1 MTKLDDKNSIDRS
14 RERLAN
20 ERTFLAWIRTS
31 IALMGFG
38 FVIMKFNLFLKQ
50 LSFLI
55 DATVLPE
62 KAPSANLGVVMVGI
76 GVIIA
81 LLAFLQYYKKDKQLR
96 NNYFTSSTTLSLLVM
111 LIMVIGGVFLIIFL
125 KSNF

>member
-1 MTKLDDKNSIDRS
+1 MTKLDEKNSIDRS

-38 FVIMKFNLFLKQ
+38 FVIMKFNLFLQQ
-50 LSFLI
+50 LSFLL
-55 DATVLPE
+55 DAAVLPE
-62 KAPSANLGVVMVGI
+62 KAPSANLGVVMVAI

-81 LLAFLQYYKKDKQLR
+81 LLAFLQYFKKDKQLR

-111 LIMVIGGVFLIIFL
+111 LIMVIGGIFLIIFL

>member
-1 MTKLDDKNSIDRS
+1 MAKVIDKNSIDRS

-55 DATVLPE
+55 DANTAPE
-62 KAPSANLGVVMVGI
+62 KTPTVNVGVVMVAI
-76 GVIIA
+76 GVVVA
-81 LLAFLQYYKKDKQLR
+81 LLAFLQYKKKDAQLR
-96 NNYFTSSTTLSLLVM
+96 NNYFTSSTTLSLLVT
-111 LIMVIGGVFLIIFL
+111 LIMVLGGIFLIIYL
-125 KSNF
+125 MANI

>member
-1 MTKLDDKNSIDRS
+1 MTKLNEINSIDRS

-38 FVIMKFNLFLKQ
+38 FVIMKFNLFLQQ

-55 DATVLPE
+55 DAAALPE
-62 KAPSANLGVVMVGI
+62 KTPSANVGVVMVAI
-76 GVIIA
+76 GVVIA
-81 LLAFLQYYKKDKQLR
+81 LLAFLQYKKKDRQLR
-96 NNYFTSSTTLSLLVM
+96 NNYFTSSTTLSLFVM
-111 LIMVIGGVFLIIFL
+111 LIMVIGGIFLIVYL
-125 KSNF
+125 VSNF

>member
-1 MTKLDDKNSIDRS
+1 MAKLIDKNSIDRS

-55 DATVLPE
+55 DASTAPE
-62 KAPSANLGVVMVGI
+62 KTPTVNVGVVMVAI
-76 GVIIA
+76 GVVVA
-81 LLAFLQYYKKDKQLR
+81 LLAFLQYKKKDAQLR
-96 NNYFTSSTTLSLLVM
+96 NNYFTSSTTLSLLVT
-111 LIMVIGGVFLIIFL
+111 LIMVLGGIFLIIYL
-125 KSNF
+125 MANI

>member
-1 MTKLDDKNSIDRS
+1 MIKLNEKNSIGRS

-55 DATVLPE
+55 DATALPE
-62 KAPSANLGVVMVGI
+62 KAPSANVGIIMVGI
-76 GVIIA
+76 GVVIA
-81 LLAFLQYYKKDKQLR
+81 FLSFLQYIKKDKQLR
-96 NNYFTSSTTLSLLVM
+96 DNYFTSSTTLSLLVT
-111 LIMVIGGVFLIIFL
+111 LIMVFGGIALIIYL
-125 KSNF
+125 VANI

>member
-1 MTKLDDKNSIDRS
+1 MTKLNEINSIDRS

-55 DATVLPE
+55 DATVLPDNT
-62 KAPSANLGVVMVGI
+62 PSANVGVVMVAI
-76 GVIIA
+76 GVVIA
-81 LLAFLQYYKKDKQLR
+81 LLAFLQYKKKDRQLR
-96 NNYFTSSTTLSLLVM
+96 NNYFTSSTTLSLFVM
-111 LIMVIGGVFLIIFL
+111 LIMVIGGIFLIVYL
-125 KSNF
+125 VSNF